1 MSISFPFSIYR
12 DDALLFL
19 NCRMRD
25 DETDRQ
31 THTHKHTHTHAHT
44 LETAPLILA
53 QVLPKQIANRD
64 KLVMYLERNVIFRSS
79 RLLTVTFFVC
89 ISRTLLETDPIF
101 FLVNIQ
107 TTPFR
112 KALPQCSSE
121 KHATPA
127 SCPLVPCKSYIYSN
141 TSNF

>member
-1 MSISFPFSIYR
+1 
-12 DDALLFL
+12 
-19 NCRMRD
+19 MRQ
-25 DETDRQ
+25 TDRQ
-31 THTHKHTHTHAHT
+31 PHTHTHTHT

-101 FLVNIQ
+101 FSQYTNNAFQKGSPPVFQ
-107 TTPFR
+107 
-112 KALPQCSSE
+112 
-121 KHATPA
+121 
-127 SCPLVPCKSYIYSN
+127 
-141 TSNF
+141 